1 MQELGIALT
10 ILPGLACEGAVA
22 RTVYDAG
29 VLVKE
34 HGIDGYR
41 QVLES
46 VKGHPME
53 DFNEFI
59 GFGTVRAIESEYLPP
74 EEAAKYDG
82 SIGYAP
88 TGGTSGHSRRA

>member
-1 MQELGIALT
+1 MRELGIALT
-10 ILPGLACEGAVA
+10 ILPSLACEGAVA
-22 RTVYDAG
+22 RAVYDAG
-29 VLVKE
+29 VLVKQ

-59 GFGTVRAIESEYLPP
+59 GFGIVRAIESQFLPSD
-74 EEAAKYDG
+74 EAAKYEG

-88 TGGTSGHSRRA
+88 TGGTTGQSGRT